1 MSNAGATN
9 YAVRVWLDDGST
21 EPPSTEE
28 MDWVSL
34 NIAKKIASKLYE
46 ARETVVNSPVT
57 AIEII
62 NADYETVIIHR
73 FVEEKEEE
81 DV

>member
-1 MSNAGATN
+1 MSTPGATN
-9 YAVRVWLDDGST
+9 YAVRVWLEDGTT

-34 NIAKKIASKLYE
+34 NIARKIAAKRYT
-46 ARETVVNSPVT
+46 ARSQVVGSQVV

-62 NADYETVIIHR
+62 DADYESVQIHR
-73 FVEEKEEE
+73 FQDDKEEE